1 MSVEPAFEALEYV
14 YWAAPEIDASIAFY
28 TGALGGEL
36 LWRIRDGET
45 WVAAVRLTES
55 GPPVLLANHLEPGR
69 GLLVYRVGSLER
81 TRARL
86 LSRGWALAGEPFEL
100 PQGPCLVL
108 EDPGRQ
114 RIAIYERQRP
124 DVDRQFLGRYDTP

>member
-1 MSVEPAFEALEYV
+1 MTADPAFESLDYV
-14 YWAAPEIDASIAFY
+14 YWAAPEFESSLAFY

-36 LWRIRDGET
+36 LWRVRDGET

-55 GPPVLLANHLEPGR
+55 GPPMLLANHLEPGR
-69 GLLVYRVGSLER
+69 GLLVYRVKSLEE

-86 LSRGWALAGEPFEL
+86 LAKGWAPAGEPFEL

-108 EDPGRQ
+108 EDPGGQ
-114 RIAIYERQRP
+114 RLAVCERVRP
-124 DVDRQFLGRYDTP
+124 EMDRQFQGRYDS